1 MRTYVRMVEYRYS
14 VTEYDPERPWIVH
27 GSSRGQVTLADDDS
41 FYEWAHEHWPAPRWS
56 VQLDPWQ
63 LAPKWPR

>member
-1 MRTYVRMVEYRYS
+1 MRTYVRMPVYRYS
-14 VTEYDPERPWIVH
+14 VTEYDPERPWIVL
-27 GSSRGQVTLADDDS
+27 GSSRGQVTLPDNES

-63 LAPKWPR
+63 LAPEWPR